1 MSSSPEEILE
11 AFKPFIEEG
20 KFVIV
25 PTIEEDR
32 YHKVLYDKL
41 GTLNEVFS
49 PLEWQ
54 NAPFSKN
61 MQEAV
66 NSGCKTDEEIIEY
79 CKKFK
84 EKGKEEAA
92 LKGENIIVDS
102 IGLLWCQDPHEDC
115 SWDVVYE
122 IATPKGEIFYKRV
135 HFH

>member
-11 AFKPFIEEG
+11 AFKPFTEMG
-20 KFVIV
+20 KFMIS
-25 PTIEEDR
+25 PTIKEDK
-32 YHKVLYDKL
+32 YYKVLYDKL

-49 PLEWQ
+49 PLEWN

-66 NSGCKTDEEIIEY
+66 NDGCKTGEEIIEY
-79 CKKFK
+79 CKKIK

-102 IGLLWCQDPHEDC
+102 IGLLWCQDPNEDC
-115 SWDVVYE
+115 SWDMVYE
-122 IATPKGEIFYKRV
+122 VVTPEGEILYKRE
-135 HFH
+135 HCY